1 MNNNIDIAAI
11 TGIPL
16 RATNDFE
23 LGTLVNLDDSAEMY
37 SNSIMNKKE
46 KKNKKENTFQ
56 QSNDP
61 SGPTSVNVSA
71 QAPTSFP
78 TPAEQSVKKTKNTG
92 KSGDTERRYG
102 RRLNYQ
108 TDKIVEICMQVGN
121 VRTGTRYNRASA
133 YLSIR
138 TETDVRY
145 MIFMRSSLTTALDET
160 IRSVRKDG
168 DKALMT
174 CLEDA
179 MGEHINQNLWLG
191 RVKYKP
197 INGFV
202 KDEHRKNLPLSLL
215 SMWVEDNLYHARFY
229 FLGEEYDFV
238 LDEDLS
244 QGQQKFYELQ
254 GTWRLDEGTMSLQD
268 AFGE

>member
-1 MNNNIDIAAI
+1 MKQTFDIEAI
-11 TGIPL
+11 TGIPM
-16 RATNDFE
+16 RDSSTYKD
-23 LGTLVNLDDSAEMY
+23 LGTSIILDDSAEMY
-37 SNSIMNKKE
+37 SNSILNKKE
-46 KKNKKENTFQ
+46 KKNRKENTFQ
-56 QSNDP
+56 QSNGLA
-61 SGPTSVNVSA
+61 GPTSVNVSA
-71 QAPTSFP
+71 QAPTSIP
-78 TPAEQSVKKTKNTG
+78 TPAEQSVRYTEETG
-92 KSGDTERRYG
+92 KPDSRYG

-108 TDKIVEICMQVGN
+108 NDKIVEICMQVGN
-121 VRTGTRYNRASA
+121 ARIGDRYNRASA

-179 MGEHINQNLWLG
+179 LAEHSNQKLWLG
-191 RVKYKP
+191 RVRYKP

-202 KDEHRKNLPLSLL
+202 KKEHRKNLPLSLL
-215 SMWVEDNLYHARFY
+215 SMWIEDDRYHAKFD
-229 FLGEEYDFV
+229 FLGDEYLFV

-244 QGQQKFYELQ
+244 TGQKKFYDLQ
-254 GTWRLDEGTMSLQD
+254 GTWRLDEGTLSMQD
-268 AFGE
+268 AFGI

>member
-1 MNNNIDIAAI
+1 MNNQPLDIEAI
-11 TGIPL
+11 TGVPVRIPP
-16 RATNDFE
+16 TD
-23 LGTLVNLDDSAEMY
+23 LGTIINFDNSAEMY
-37 SNSIMNKKE
+37 SNSIMNKKK

-56 QSNDP
+56 QS
-61 SGPTSVNVSA
+61 SVNDSA
-71 QAPTSFP
+71 LAPTSFSS
-78 TPAEQSVKKTKNTG
+78 PAEPGVEKTKDTG
-92 KSGDTERRYG
+92 KTEKTARYG

-108 TDKIVEICMQVGN
+108 NDKIVEICMQVGN
-121 VRTGTRYNRASA
+121 VRTGSRYNRASA

-160 IRSVRKDG
+160 IRSVRKDH

-174 CLEDA
+174 CLEDS
-179 MGEHINQNLWLG
+179 MSEHINQKLWLG

-215 SMWVEDNLYHARFY
+215 SMWVEDNEYHAKFY
-229 FLGEEYDFV
+229 FLGDEYEFI

-244 QGQQKFYELQ
+244 AGQQKFYELQ
-254 GTWRLDEGTMSLQD
+254 GTWRLDEGSMTLQE
-268 AFGE
+268 AFGG

>member
-1 MNNNIDIAAI
+1 MNNQPFDIETI
-11 TGIPL
+11 TGIPV
-16 RATNDFE
+16 RTDSIIN
-23 LGTLVNLDDSAEMY
+23 LGTSIFLDDSAEMY

-56 QSNDP
+56 QS
-61 SGPTSVNVSA
+61 SVNVSA

-78 TPAEQSVKKTKNTG
+78 TPAEQSVKKTKDTG
-92 KSGDTERRYG
+92 RPESRYG

-108 TDKIVEICMQVGN
+108 EDKIVEICMQVGN

-179 MGEHINQNLWLG
+179 MGEHINDQLWLG

-215 SMWVEDNLYHARFY
+215 SMWIEDNSYHAKFY
-229 FLGEEYDFV
+229 FLGDEYEFI

-244 QGQQKFYELQ
+244 AGQQKFYELQ
-254 GTWRLDEGTMSLQD
+254 GTWRLDEGSMSLQE
-268 AFGE
+268 AFGG

>member
-1 MNNNIDIAAI
+1 MTNVFEQL
-11 TGIPL
+11 GIYLP
-16 RATNDFE
+16 E
-23 LGTLVNLDDSAEMY
+23 PAEMY

-46 KKNKKENTFQ
+46 NRKENTFQ
-56 QSNDP
+56 QSNGLA
-61 SGPTSVNVSA
+61 GPTNANVSA
-71 QAPTSFP
+71 QAPTSFT
-78 TPAEQSVKKTKNTG
+78 TPAEQSVRDTG
-92 KSGDTERRYG
+92 KPESRYG

-108 TDKIVEICMQVGN
+108 NDKIVEICMQVGN
-121 VRTGTRYNRASA
+121 VRIGDRYNRASA

-179 MGEHINQNLWLG
+179 LAEHSNQKLWLG
-191 RVKYKP
+191 RVRYKA

-202 KDEHRKNLPLSLL
+202 KKEHRKNLPLSLL
-215 SMWVEDNLYHARFY
+215 SMWIEDDKYHAKFD
-229 FLGEEYDFV
+229 FLGDEYEFV

-244 QGQQKFYELQ
+244 SGQKKFYELQ
-254 GTWRLDEGTMSLQD
+254 GTWHLDEGTLSISE
-268 AFGE
+268 AFGD